1 MRMIET
7 KVAPVLCVQGCFQ
20 AVVGEGRI
28 CIVSETWYVLFF
40 LFLRLRNRLSYDP
53 VIYKYHFLFVSVS
66 FHTDKDK
73 SNFNNDFYW
82 TPPKQMI
89 IMILSKLSM
98 NAYLFTNTCDKYML
112 FSRFWQQ
119 NSLIID
125 FNNKRPT
132 RIQKYESWIQR
143 QIFFHYW
150 SQ

>member
-20 AVVGEGRI
+20 AVVGECRI

-53 VIYKYHFLFVSVS
+53 VIYKYHLLFVSVS

-89 IMILSKLSM
+89 IMIMILSKLSM
-98 NAYLFTNTCDKYML
+98 NAYLQIPAINML

-125 FNNKRPT
+125 FNNNRPS
-132 RIQKYESWIQR
+132 RIQKYEFWIQG
-143 QIFFHYW
+143 QILIDYW
-150 SQ
+150 S